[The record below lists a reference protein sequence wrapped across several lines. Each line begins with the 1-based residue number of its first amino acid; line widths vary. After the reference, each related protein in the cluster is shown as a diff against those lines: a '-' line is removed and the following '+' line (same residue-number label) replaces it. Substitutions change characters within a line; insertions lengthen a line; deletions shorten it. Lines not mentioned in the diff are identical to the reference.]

1 MKILIAINQ
10 SRVLYD
16 FKRELVDALAARGAE
31 VILTLEEDFRAEYFK
46 KKNYRILPAPIDPR
60 GMNPLSDAKLSRFYR
75 ELLTKERPDA
85 ALTFT
90 IKPNVYCGRLCAK
103 LGIPYYATISGLGS
117 ALNGALPLRALASFL
132 YRRGLRG
139 AERVF
144 CQNAAIATWA
154 ESRGV
159 ATKERIEEIPGSGVD
174 LTRFRALP
182 YPEEEEGATI
192 LFIGR
197 LMRDKGIRE
206 YVECARRV
214 KETRPTTRFLIV
226 GAQETGCPEHA
237 LAEEA
242 AKEGIVEYCGY
253 QMDVTP
259 YIEKASA
266 VMLPSYHEGLSNVL
280 LEGAACARPLLASNV
295 PGCAEIFDEGI
306 TGFGFEARSAD
317 SAYEA
322 LQRFL
327 ALDRETRAQ
336 MGLRGREK
344 IAASFSREDVVR
356 RYLRAVFG
364 EKEV

>member
-31 VILTLEEDFRAEYFK
+31 VILTFEEDFRTEYFR
-46 KKNYRILPAPIDPR
+46 KKNYRIVPAPIEPR
-60 GMNPLSDAKLSRFYR
+60 GMNPLRDAKLSRFYR
-75 ELLTKERPDA
+75 AQLTKERPDV

-90 IKPNVYCGRLCAK
+90 IKPNVYCGRQCAK

-117 ALNGALPLRALASFL
+117 ALNGSRPLRALASFL

-144 CQNAAIATWA
+144 CQNAAIAKWA
-154 ESRGV
+154 QSRGV
-159 ATKERIEEIPGSGVD
+159 APQERIEEIPGSGVD
-174 LTRFRALP
+174 LARFRALP
-182 YPEEEEGATI
+182 YPEEKEGATI
-192 LFIGR
+192 LFVGR
-197 LMRDKGIRE
+197 LMRDKGIGE

-214 KETRPTTRFLIV
+214 KEAHPTTRFLIV
-226 GAQETGCPEHA
+226 GAQETGCPEYA
-237 LAEEA
+237 MVEEA
-242 AKEGIVEYCGY
+242 AKKGIVAYCGY

-280 LEGAACARPLLASNV
+280 LEGAASGRPILASNV
-295 PGCAEIFDEGI
+295 PGCAEIFDEGR
-306 TGFGFEARSAD
+306 TGFGFSPRSAE

-322 LQRFL
+322 LERFL
-327 ALDRETRAQ
+327 ALDRETRAE
-336 MGLRGREK
+336 MGARGREK
-344 IAASFSREDVVR
+344 IAASFSRENVVR
-356 RYLRAVFG
+356 RYLRAIMG
-364 EKEV
+364 EKSA

>member
-31 VILTLEEDFRAEYFK
+31 VILTLKEDFRAEYFK
-46 KKNYRILPAPIDPR
+46 RKNYRILPAPIDPR

-75 ELLTKERPDA
+75 ELLTKERPDV

-90 IKPNVYCGRLCAK
+90 IKPNVYCGRQCAK

-197 LMRDKGIRE
+197 LMRDKDPRIRGVREEGEGDAPDDAFFDRGGAGDGVSGIRFGGGSGE
-206 YVECARRV
+206 RGNRGILRISDGRDPLYREGERGDV
-214 KETRPTTRFLIV
+214 
-226 GAQETGCPEHA
+226 
-237 LAEEA
+237 AE
-242 AKEGIVEYCGY
+242 
-253 QMDVTP
+253 
-259 YIEKASA
+259 
-266 VMLPSYHEGLSNVL
+266 LS
-280 LEGAACARPLLASNV
+280 
-295 PGCAEIFDEGI
+295 
-306 TGFGFEARSAD
+306 
-317 SAYEA
+317 
-322 LQRFL
+322 
-327 ALDRETRAQ
+327 
-336 MGLRGREK
+336 
-344 IAASFSREDVVR
+344 
-356 RYLRAVFG
+356 
-364 EKEV
+364 